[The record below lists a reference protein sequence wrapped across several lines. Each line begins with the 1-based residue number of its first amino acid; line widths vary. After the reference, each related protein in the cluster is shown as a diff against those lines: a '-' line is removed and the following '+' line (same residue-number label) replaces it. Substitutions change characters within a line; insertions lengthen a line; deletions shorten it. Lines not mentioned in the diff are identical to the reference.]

1 MPVPEASGATA
12 MENSPEPLN
21 PELAEKLD
29 FLPQQQ
35 LATLQLERLQQM
47 ASRAYQHVESVRHR
61 WDALGLDPS
70 QIHALTDLHNYPF
83 ACKQDLR
90 DGYPYGLL
98 ACSLK
103 EVSRIHA
110 SSGTTGQPIVVA
122 YTQRDLDVWSSA
134 MVRTLRCYGIR
145 ADDILQ
151 NAYGYGLFTGGLG
164 VHYGAEHLGA
174 TVVPTSGGNTDRQI
188 QVMQE
193 FGATVIC
200 CTPSYFLHLVDRAQQ
215 IGIDFR
221 QLPLRVGVFGA
232 EPWTEAMRERIERL
246 ADIRAFD
253 IYGLSEIVGPGVA
266 AECKEQKGLHI
277 FEDHFF
283 PEIIDPKSGTVLPD
297 GEEGELVLTTLSK
310 EAMPL
315 IRYRTGDI
323 TTLLPEACG
332 CGRTLRRIERI
343 NRRSDDMLIVRGVN
357 VYPAQIEA
365 ALLSVKG
372 TLPHYQIELTRQDD
386 LDQVAVQVE
395 VEAEFAVN
403 DQNPLHAE
411 VTQAMKKAVG
421 LRVEVQLLNPQT
433 LPRSEGKAKRV
444 IDRRFE

>member
-1 MPVPEASGATA
+1 MPKGLGPTS
-12 MENSPEPLN
+12 MENSSEPLN

-35 LATLQLERLQQM
+35 LVTVQLERLRKM
-47 ASRAYQHVESVRHR
+47 ALRAYQRVDSIRCK

-70 QIHALTDLHNYPF
+70 QIRELADLSNYPF
-83 ACKQDLR
+83 VCKQDLR

-98 ACSLK
+98 ACPLK
-103 EVSRIHA
+103 EVNRIHA

-122 YTQRDLDVWSSA
+122 YTHRDLAVWSSV

-145 ADDILQ
+145 SEDIVQ

-164 VHYGAEHLGA
+164 VHYGAEHVGA

-193 FGATVIC
+193 FGVTAIC
-200 CTPSYFLHLVDRAQQ
+200 CTPSYFLHLMDRAQQ
-215 IGIDFR
+215 IGIDFK
-221 QLPLRVGVFGA
+221 QLSLKTGVFGA
-232 EPWTEAMRERIERL
+232 EPWTEAMRKRIESS

-266 AECKEQKGLHI
+266 AECEEQNGLHV

-283 PEIIDPKSGTVLPD
+283 PEIIDPESGTVLPD

-323 TTLLPEACG
+323 TKLLPEPCG
-332 CGRTLRRIERI
+332 CGRTLRKIQRIH
-343 NRRSDDMLIVRGVN
+343 RRSDDMLIVRGVN

-365 ALLSVKG
+365 ALLSVEG
-372 TLPHYQIELTRQDD
+372 TLPHYQIELTRKDD
-386 LDQVAVQVE
+386 LDQVAVHVE
-395 VEAEFAVN
+395 VEAGLADDHSNQTHAAVM
-403 DQNPLHAE
+403 
-411 VTQAMKKAVG
+411 QAMKSGVG
-421 LRVEVQLLNPQT
+421 IRVEVQLLKPQT
-433 LPRSEGKAKRV
+433 LPRSEGKANR
-444 IDRRFE
+444 IFDRRSE